1 MHSVKLLQLAKEK
14 LDEGDAAFAE
24 RVALV
29 LAILRSK
36 GCVPFLRSKLNGDK
50 HRAFAAAIV
59 LAHDT
64 NESIDLHSRRHGD
77 LHYQGITTL
86 LPTYLDRCIQAAL
99 LLCDHP
105 KAKGKITVGS
115 LLAAYLSDAPS
126 VQA

>member
-24 RVALV
+24 RVSLV

-50 HRAFAAAIV
+50 HRAFAAAII

-64 NESIDLHSRRHGD
+64 HDSIDLHSRRHGD
-77 LHYQGITTL
+77 LHFQGITTL
-86 LPTYLDRCIQAAL
+86 LPTYLDRCIKAGL
-99 LLCDHP
+99 LQCDHP
-105 KAKGKITVGS
+105 KAKGKITVGP
-115 LLAAYLSDAPS
+115 LLSAYLSDN
-126 VQA
+126 VCV